1 VRIITLTKHIPKID
15 RAVPIGTGAPEITVT
30 REMREAGESVFE
42 TVWESYA
49 IGDVV
54 EAVYTAMRCLE
65 PDQITFV
72 PRDIRRSNQKR

>member
-1 VRIITLTKHIPKID
+1 
-15 RAVPIGTGAPEITVT
+15 VT